1 MNRYTANDAPR
12 ILIVEGNQRG
22 GEAAAGRIAAYF
34 EKRSIPITCDWVNSV
49 ERSLVQ
55 VRYYDYDA
63 AVVAMHPQPDESG
76 VDFIELME
84 QRHYR
89 FPVLL
94 IAPPDGGAEAAE
106 EAFRRG
112 AAGVIVRGEHY
123 LDALPEAVD
132 NAILQFRARRE
143 QEKLADDVREKNK
156 ELRALNDILARQSV
170 RFLKLKKEQE
180 SQRRRMESLLN
191 AMSDGV
197 VFVNSRREIE
207 MLNPAARAI
216 FRTEGTGG
224 GFSLD
229 DLKAFTGIDPFDRRA
244 EDETPAA
251 IFSVDYHVAARIVEE
266 DGAQTGRMVVLR
278 NVTQEKEVERLKAE
292 FQSMVS
298 HELRTPLT
306 AIRGA
311 VENFLRGTLGGITE
325 QQRVF
330 LTMILRNVERQTLLI
345 NDMLDLAKLEA
356 NMMSLKAAQ
365 MEPEYAA
372 RLSHES
378 FRYACAEK
386 GVTLTLILTEGL
398 PKIYADERMV
408 CQILDNLLS
417 NALKF
422 TPNGGTISLE
432 AVPLAEPDPAVAFRV
447 IDSGIGVPDHLKEK
461 IFDRYFQ
468 ADSSIQ
474 RQYKGTGLGLAICRK
489 MAELHNG
496 TVTAADA
503 PGGGAVFTLRLP
515 VSLALRKK
523 IVLAVADPGQRGR
536 DEEVLRREFHCITAV
551 PGDNVPAKIA
561 ETLPQLVIIDYLGDG
576 MNGFGIYGDMKKNP
590 ATARIPV
597 IFLGDGLTEGDKV
610 QALKAGAADVI
621 TRPYNAGEFLARV
634 KRTAGGAA

>member
-1 MNRYTANDAPR
+1 MNRYSANDMPR
-12 ILIVEGNQRG
+12 VLIVVGDQRE
-22 GEAAAGRIAAYF
+22 GEAIAARITAYF
-34 EKRSIPITCDWVNSV
+34 EKRSIPMTCDWVNSV

-55 VRYYDYDA
+55 VKYYDYDA
-63 AVVAMHPQPDESG
+63 AVVAMSPQPDESG
-76 VDFIELME
+76 VDFIDLME
-84 QRHYR
+84 QRHYG

-94 IAPPDGGAEAAE
+94 VASPEEGSVAENGLG
-106 EAFRRG
+106 RG
-112 AAGVIVRGEHY
+112 EAGVVVRGENY
-123 LDALPEAVD
+123 LNALPDMVD
-132 NAILQFRARRE
+132 NAIMRFRARRE
-143 QEKLADDVREKNK
+143 REKLADDVRQKNK
-156 ELRALNDILARQSV
+156 ELRAMNEILARQSV

-180 SQRRRMESLLN
+180 GQRRRMESLLN

-216 FRTEGTGG
+216 FRTEGAGK
-224 GFSLD
+224 GFTLD
-229 DLKAFTGIDPFDRRA
+229 DLKAFTGIDPFDLRP
-244 EDETPAA
+244 DELTPAA
-251 IFSVDYHVAARIVEE
+251 IFSVDYGVAVKIVEE
-266 DGAQTGRMVVLR
+266 EGAQTGRMVVLR

-311 VENFLRGTLGGITE
+311 VENFLRGTLGETTD

-356 NMMSLKAAQ
+356 NMMALKAAQ

-372 RLSHES
+372 RLSYES

-386 GVTLTLILTEGL
+386 GVALTLLLAEGL

-422 TPNGGTISLE
+422 TPKDGTIILE
-432 AVPLAEPDPAVAFRV
+432 VVALAGGADPAVAFRV

-468 ADSSIQ
+468 ADSSIH

-523 IVLAVADPGQRGR
+523 IVLAVADAGQRGG
-536 DEEVLRREFHCITAV
+536 DEDILRREFHCITAV
-551 PGDNVPAKIA
+551 PGDNVLAKITD
-561 ETLPQLVIIDYLGDG
+561 TLPQLVLIDYLGDG
-576 MNGFGIYGDMKKNP
+576 MNGHEIYGEMKKNP

-597 IFLGDGLTEGDKV
+597 IFLGDGLSESDKV

-621 TRPYNAGEFLARV
+621 ARPYNAGEFLARV
-634 KRTAGGAA
+634 KRSAGGAA

>member
-1 MNRYTANDAPR
+1 MNRYTANDAR
-12 ILIVEGNQRG
+12 RVLIIEGDRRE
-22 GEAAAGRIAAYF
+22 GEAAAKEITAYF
-34 EKRSIPITCDWVNSV
+34 EKRSIPVACDWVNSV
-49 ERSLVQ
+49 ARSLLQ
-55 VRYYDYDA
+55 IKYYEYDV
-63 AVVAMHPQPDESG
+63 AVVALRPQPDESG
-76 VDFIELME
+76 IDFPGLME
-84 QRHYR
+84 ERQIS

-94 IAPPDGGAEAAE
+94 IVPPDDGAAAE
-106 EAFRRG
+106 EAFRLG
-112 AAGVIVRGEHY
+112 AADVIVRGENY
-123 LDALPEAVD
+123 FNALPEAVD
-132 NAILQFRARRE
+132 NAILRFHARRD
-143 QEKLADDVREKNK
+143 QERLAGDVREKNK
-156 ELRALNDILARQSV
+156 ELRVMNELLARQSV

-180 SQRRRMESLLN
+180 GQRRKMESLLN
-191 AMSDGV
+191 AMSEGV
-197 VFVNSRREIE
+197 VFVNSRRNIE

-216 FRTEGTGG
+216 FRADGAA
-224 GFSLD
+224 GFTFD
-229 DLKAFTGIDPFDRRA
+229 ALKAFTGIDPFEIQA
-244 EDETPAA
+244 KDEVPAA
-251 IFSVDYHVAARIVEE
+251 IFSTDYRVASRIVEE
-266 DGAQTGRMVVLR
+266 DGAQTGRMMVLR
-278 NVTQEKEVERLKAE
+278 NVTQEREVERLKAE

-311 VENFLRGTLGGITE
+311 VENFLRGTLGAITE
-325 QQRVF
+325 QQRAF

-356 NMMSLKAAQ
+356 NMMSLKATQ

-378 FRYACAEK
+378 FRYACADK
-386 GVTLTLILTEGL
+386 GVSLELRVAEGL
-398 PKIYADERMV
+398 PKIYADEGMV
-408 CQILDNLLS
+408 CQILDNLLA

-422 TPNGGTISLE
+422 TPKGGTITLEVVSLAGE
-432 AVPLAEPDPAVAFRV
+432 ADPMVAFRV
-447 IDSGIGVPDHLKEK
+447 TDSGIGVPDHLKEK

-489 MAELHNG
+489 MADLHNG

-523 IVLAVADPGQRGR
+523 IVLAVADAGERGK
-536 DEEVLRREFHCITAV
+536 DEEILRREFHCITAM
-551 PGDNVPAKIA
+551 PGDDVLAKIT
-561 ETLPQLVIIDYLGDG
+561 ETLPQLVLIDYLEGG
-576 MNGFGIYGDMKKNP
+576 MNGYGIYGEMKKNP

-621 TRPYNAGEFLARV
+621 ARPYNAGEFLARV

>member
-1 MNRYTANDAPR
+1 MTNDAPR
-12 ILIVEGNQRG
+12 ILVIDGDQRG
-22 GEAAAGRIAAYF
+22 AQAVSRRIAAYF
-34 EKRSIPITCDWVNSV
+34 EKRSIPVTCDWVNSV

-55 VRYYDYDA
+55 VKYYDYDA

-76 VDFIELME
+76 IDFLDLMK
-84 QRHYR
+84 QRHYS
-89 FPVLL
+89 FPALL
-94 IAPPDGGAEAAE
+94 IVPPEERVAAE
-106 EAFRRG
+106 DALGQRDAVIIARG
-112 AAGVIVRGEHY
+112 GNY
-123 LDALPEAVD
+123 LNALPEAVD
-132 NAILQFRARRE
+132 NAILRFRARRE
-143 QEKLADDVREKNK
+143 QEKLAGDVREKNK
-156 ELRALNDILARQSV
+156 ELRAMNEILARQSV

-180 SQRRRMESLLN
+180 AQRRKMESLLN

-197 VFVNSRREIE
+197 VFVNGHREIE

-216 FRTEGTGG
+216 FRTEGTGT

-229 DLKAFTGIDPFDRRA
+229 DLKAFTGIDPFDLRA
-244 EDETPAA
+244 EEETPAA
-251 IFSVDYHVAARIVEE
+251 IFSIDYRVAVRVVEE
-266 DGAQTGRMVVLR
+266 EGAQTGRMVVLR

-311 VENFLRGTLGGITE
+311 VENFLRGTLGETTE
-325 QQRVF
+325 QQRLF
-330 LTMILRNVERQTLLI
+330 LSMILRNVERQTLLI

-386 GVTLTLILTEGL
+386 GVGLTLILAEGL
-398 PKIYADERMV
+398 PKIYADEQMV

-422 TPNGGTISLE
+422 TPKGGTIILE
-432 AVPLAEPDPAVAFRV
+432 VSPLAGPDPAVAFRV

-515 VSLALRKK
+515 VSLAWRKK
-523 IVLAVADPGQRGR
+523 IVLAVADAAQRAR
-536 DEEVLRREFHCITAV
+536 DEEILRREFHCITAL
-551 PGDNVPAKIA
+551 PGEDVLVKITEA
-561 ETLPQLVIIDYLGDG
+561 LPQLVLIDYLGDG
-576 MNGFGIYGDMKKNP
+576 MNGYGIYGEMKKNP

-597 IFLGDGLTEGDKV
+597 IFLGDGLAEGDKV

-621 TRPYNAGEFLARV
+621 ARPYNAAEFLARV
-634 KRTAGGAA
+634 KRSAGGAA

>member
-1 MNRYTANDAPR
+1 MTNDAPR
-12 ILIVEGNQRG
+12 ILIVEGDQRE
-22 GEAAAGRIAAYF
+22 GEAAAARISAYF
-34 EKRSIPITCDWVNSV
+34 QKRSIPITCDWVNSI

-55 VRYYDYDA
+55 VKYYDYDA

-76 VDFIELME
+76 IDFLDLME
-84 QRHYR
+84 QRHFS

-94 IAPPDGGAEAAE
+94 IAAPDDGVAMEEVYRRGGAH
-106 EAFRRG
+106 
-112 AAGVIVRGEHY
+112 VIVRGETY
-123 LDALPEAVD
+123 LGTLPETVD
-132 NAILQFRARRE
+132 NAILRFRAQRE
-143 QEKLADDVREKNK
+143 QESLAGDVREKNK
-156 ELRALNDILARQSV
+156 ELRAMNEILARQSV

-180 SQRRRMESLLN
+180 GQRRRMESLLN

-197 VFVNSRREIE
+197 AFVNSRREIE

-216 FRTEGTGG
+216 FRTEGTGK
-224 GFSLD
+224 GFSLE
-229 DLKAFTGIDPFDRRA
+229 DLKAFTGIDPFDLRT

-251 IFSVDYHVAARIVEE
+251 IFSIDYRVAVRVVEE

-311 VENFLRGTLGGITE
+311 VENFLRGTLGEITG

-356 NMMSLKAAQ
+356 NMMSLKAAL

-386 GVTLTLILTEGL
+386 EVSLTLILSEGL
-398 PKIYADERMV
+398 PHIYADERMV

-422 TPNGGTISLE
+422 TPKGGSIILE
-432 AVPLAEPDPAVAFRV
+432 VSPIAGGPDPAVAFRV

-468 ADSSIQ
+468 ADSSVQ

-496 TVTAADA
+496 TVTATDA

-515 VSLALRKK
+515 VSLAMRKK
-523 IVLAVADPGQRGR
+523 IVLAVADGAQRGR
-536 DEEVLRREFHCITAV
+536 DEEILRREFHCITAM
-551 PGDNVPAKIA
+551 PGDDVLAKITEA
-561 ETLPQLVIIDYLGDG
+561 LPQLVLIDYLGEG
-576 MNGFGIYGDMKKNP
+576 MNGYDIYGEMKKNP
-590 ATARIPV
+590 STARIPV

-621 TRPYNAGEFLARV
+621 ARPYNAGEFLARV
-634 KRTAGGAA
+634 KRSAGGAA

>member
-1 MNRYTANDAPR
+1 MNRHTPGDAPR
-12 ILIVEGNQRG
+12 ILIIEGDQQE
-22 GEAAAGRIAAYF
+22 GEAIAGRINAYF
-34 EKRSIPITCDWVNSV
+34 QKRSIPVTCDWVNSV

-55 VRYYDYDA
+55 VKYYEYDA
-63 AVVAMHPQPDESG
+63 AVAAMHPQPDESG
-76 VDFIELME
+76 ADFIDLMA
-84 QRHYR
+84 QRHYSI
-89 FPVLL
+89 PVVL
-94 IAPPDGGAEAAE
+94 IATPEDEAATE
-106 EAFRRG
+106 EAIRRG
-112 AAGVIVRGEHY
+112 AAGVIPRSERHTG
-123 LDALPEAVD
+123 ALPEMVD
-132 NAILQFRARRE
+132 NAILRSRARRE
-143 QEKLADDVREKNK
+143 QERLADDLREKNK
-156 ELRALNDILARQSV
+156 ELRAMNEILARQSV

-180 SQRRRMESLLN
+180 GQRRRMESLLN

-197 VFVNSRREIE
+197 VFINSRHEIE
-207 MLNPAARAI
+207 LLNPAARGI
-216 FRTEGTGG
+216 FRTEGTDK
-224 GFSLD
+224 GFTFD
-229 DLKAFTGIDPFDRRA
+229 DLKAFTGIDPFDSRA
-244 EDETPAA
+244 VEEAPAA
-251 IFSVDYHVAARIVEE
+251 IFSIDYRVAARVVEE

-311 VENFLRGTLGGITE
+311 VENFLRGTLGETTE

-372 RLSHES
+372 RLSYES

-386 GVTLTLILTEGL
+386 GVAFTLVLAEGL
-398 PKIYADERMV
+398 PNIYADERMV

-422 TPNGGTISLE
+422 TPAGGTVILE
-432 AVPLAEPDPAVAFRV
+432 VAPLPGAPDQAVAFRV

-461 IFDRYFQ
+461 IFDRYYQ
-468 ADSSIQ
+468 ADSSIN
-474 RQYKGTGLGLAICRK
+474 RQYKGTGLGLAICRR

-496 TVTAADA
+496 TVAAADA

-536 DEEVLRREFHCITAV
+536 DEEMLRREFHCITAI
-551 PGDNVPAKIA
+551 PGDDVTAKIA
-561 ETLPQLVIIDYLGDG
+561 EALPQLVLIDYLGDG
-576 MNGFGIYGDMKKNP
+576 MNGYGIYGDMKKNP

-597 IFLGDGLTEGDKV
+597 IFLGDGLAEGDKV

-621 TRPYNAGEFLARV
+621 ARPYSAGEFLARV
-634 KRTAGGAA
+634 KRAMGGAA

>member
-1 MNRYTANDAPR
+1 MASDVPR
-12 ILIVEGNQRG
+12 VLIVEGDQQE
-22 GEAAAGRIAAYF
+22 GEAAAARISSYF
-34 EKRSIPITCDWVNSV
+34 KKRSIPITCDWVNSV

-55 VRYYDYDA
+55 VKYYDYDA
-63 AVVAMHPQPDESG
+63 AVVALHPQPDESG
-76 VDFIELME
+76 IDFLDLMQ
-84 QRHYR
+84 QRHFN

-94 IAPPDGGAEAAE
+94 VASPDDGAAME
-106 EAFRRG
+106 EAYRRG
-112 AAGVIVRGEHY
+112 AAIIMRGENY
-123 LDALPEAVD
+123 LNALAETVD
-132 NAILQFRARRE
+132 NAILRFHAQRE
-143 QEKLADDVREKNK
+143 QEKLAGDVREKNK
-156 ELRALNDILARQSV
+156 ELRAMNEILARQSV

-207 MLNPAARAI
+207 ILNPAARAI
-216 FRTEGTGG
+216 FRAEGAGREFT
-224 GFSLD
+224 LD
-229 DLKAFTGIDPFDRRA
+229 DLKVFTGIDPFNVRT

-251 IFSVDYHVAARIVEE
+251 IFSIDYHVAVRIVEE

-311 VENFLRGTLGGITE
+311 VENFLRGTLGETTE
-325 QQRVF
+325 QQRLF
-330 LTMILRNVERQTLLI
+330 LTMILRNVDRQTLLI

-422 TPNGGTISLE
+422 TPKGGTIILE
-432 AVPLAEPDPAVAFRV
+432 VVPLAEPDPAVAFRV
-447 IDSGIGVPDHLKEK
+447 IDNGIGVPDHLKEK

-503 PGGGAVFTLRLP
+503 EGGGAVFTLRLP

-523 IVLAVADPGQRGR
+523 IVLAVGDAGQRGR
-536 DEEVLRREFHCITAV
+536 DEEILRREFHCITAA
-551 PGDNVPAKIA
+551 PGDDVLAKIT
-561 ETLPQLVIIDYLGDG
+561 ETLPQLVLIDYLGDG
-576 MNGFGIYGDMKKNP
+576 MNGYGIYGDMKKNP

-597 IFLGDGLTEGDKV
+597 IFLGDGLAEGDKV

-621 TRPYNAGEFLARV
+621 GRPYNAGEFLARV
-634 KRTAGGAA
+634 KRSLGGIA